1 MRYTCIKLFYFLS
14 VHNFSDLN
22 LSISNGLLLGTPLKS
37 FLINHSN
44 LANLTSCNFNG
55 VYWIPKDIVISFLS
69 RCVQLEKC
77 FVAETN
83 LALEDIIWI
92 LLICPNITALSL
104 TLRKSDQGTTSQLES
119 LRKIQEDP
127 KKKEPSS
134 PPQLASLQKL
144 KRIEVIVADGCSLSD
159 LLNLLR

>member
-1 MRYTCIKLFYFLS
+1 MYFIS

-22 LSISNGLLLGTPLKS
+22 LSISNGLLLGTPLKL

-69 RCVQLEKC
+69 RCGQLEKC

-92 LLICPNITALSL
+92 LSICPKITALSL
-104 TLRKSDQGTTSQLES
+104 TLKKSDQGTTSQLES
-119 LRKIQEDP
+119 LRQAGQEDP
-127 KKKEPSS
+127 EKKESSS
-134 PPQLASLQKL
+134 PPPLASLQKL
-144 KRIEVIVADGCSLSD
+144 KRIEVIVADGCTLSD